1 MTLRDFPIYWGEKT
15 GVKIGESKSR
25 YLKDSESGLRNRCAT
40 CHYFEVTDIDVLISV
55 LFLRR
60 PFWVPPYALG
70 I

>member
-1 MTLRDFPIYWGEKT
+1 M
-15 GVKIGESKSR
+15 KIGGSKSR
-25 YLKDSESGLRNRCAT
+25 YLKDSESGLKNRCAT

-70 I
+70 NKAVKMSISSKIAP